1 MSFVACCSESKGK
14 EKEQVNRT
22 CVDAIVT
29 LPSLSSK
36 IPDSKCST
44 KIGAIVD
51 DMSQSIAPGANN
63 FPAV

>member
-1 MSFVACCSESKGK
+1 M
-14 EKEQVNRT
+14 

-44 KIGAIVD
+44 KIGAIVN
-51 DMSQSIAPGANN
+51 DMSQSVAPEAND